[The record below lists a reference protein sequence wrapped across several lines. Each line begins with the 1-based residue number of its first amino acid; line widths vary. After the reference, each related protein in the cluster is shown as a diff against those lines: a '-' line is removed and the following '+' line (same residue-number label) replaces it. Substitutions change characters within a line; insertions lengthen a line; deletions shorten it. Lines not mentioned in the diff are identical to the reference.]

1 MAERKENH
9 QKGSRGEK
17 AAARFLEQQGYA
29 VLERNY
35 TRRVGEIDLI
45 CRQDDTIVFVEV
57 KLRRDIGHGLPI
69 EAVGKTKQR
78 RIISTAKLYAAEHD
92 LFDYDMRFDVIEVV
106 VDDQNRLWVRHV
118 PGAFMENRRV

>member
-1 MAERKENH
+1 MNTSERGRE
-9 QKGSRGEK
+9 GEK
-17 AAARFLEQQGYA
+17 LAADYLTGKGYQI
-29 VLERNY
+29 VDRNY
-35 TRRVGEIDLI
+35 HCRWGELDLVAKK
-45 CRQDDTIVFVEV
+45 DDLIVFVEV

-118 PGAFMENRRV
+118 PGAFMENRRI